1 MGKNRPTRPALGP
14 SIFLRLSRPAGFMLC
29 SWDMHFNNAMC
40 GLIIGSRFVSRQ
52 RYAQRGIVECPGA
65 VPGGRNVESLS
76 ARHLGGPH
84 GRGSLNAGRWP
95 SRAARGTGTALAALR
110 ETSNAP
116 AHPTWSRTEHQ
127 AVSKSRA
134 RPGSAPGDL
143 RRWDPRL
150 SLDQLPASSAGRIHA
165 DLVADAVQRHVIAAG
180 SRGPRRYDGLRRGSS
195 GASCASR
202 VARGRSEIA
211 VPCIST
217 L

>member
-1 MGKNRPTRPALGP
+1 MRTDHRFAL
-14 SIFLRLSRPAGFMLC
+14 R
-29 SWDMHFNNAMC
+29 
-40 GLIIGSRFVSRQ
+40 
-52 RYAQRGIVECPGA
+52 
-65 VPGGRNVESLS
+65 VPPKVRS
-76 ARHLGGPH
+76 ARHRRVSGRSARWQERGIAFRAALGWPH

-134 RPGSAPGDL
+134 RPGSPPGDL